1 MMTHMPEDLPA
12 RWRER
17 AEYLRSFGDSSCA
30 KLWTLAADELEAVL
44 RSAGEEGLTLS
55 QAAKL
60 SGLTPDYI
68 GQLVR
73 EGKLKNVGRPGAPRV
88 RRADLPAKSS
98 RGRPSKAEAP
108 SEREREQLRSVAKAF
123 AKKR

>member
-1 MMTHMPEDLPA
+1 MPEDLSA

-17 AEYLRSFGDSSCA
+17 AEYLRQFGDPNSA
-30 KLWTLAADELEAVL
+30 KLWTLAAEELDAAL

-68 GQLVR
+68 GELIRQ
-73 EGKLKNVGRPGAPRV
+73 GKLRNVGRAGAPRV
-88 RRADLPAKSS
+88 RRADIPTKSS
-98 RGRPSKAEAP
+98 RGRPRRTETVDQD
-108 SEREREQLRSVAKAF
+108 REQLRSVAKAF
-123 AKKR
+123 AEKSR